1 MGIQEASLV
10 RGTEAHEEVRG
21 SAASVDIM
29 TEVRRLK
36 RMLAEEGK
44 TGKESV
50 TEIHRASLN
59 ERGSQNKH

>member
-1 MGIQEASLV
+1 MGIQEESLV
-10 RGTEAHEEVRG
+10 RGTEAREEVTG

-29 TEVRRLK
+29 TEVKRLK
-36 RMLAEEGK
+36 RMLTEERK
-44 TGKESV
+44 TRKERL